1 MTYSMQFCYF
11 CKLFQTNALTQQNHM
26 YMNLKKSFLMAALP
40 VLFLASC
47 KQNDSASPADGQTAT
62 AVEKSEPSVA
72 LKPETASF
80 KIDGMVCAVGCAK
93 TIEKK
98 LASLNG
104 VTKASVD
111 YDKKEATVEFD
122 AAKQTP
128 EKLVETVEKVGD
140 GKTYKV
146 KDVKSSGNQ
155 AFVVVNHEKEK
166 DKKKSKK
173 EKAAADKAGKK
184 AGCSESKE
192 AKAGCCAKK
201 QAA

>member
-1 MTYSMQFCYF
+1 
-11 CKLFQTNALTQQNHM
+11 
-26 YMNLKKSFLMAALP
+26 MNLKKSLLMAALP
-40 VLFLASC
+40 VLFLTAC
-47 KQNDSASPADGQTAT
+47 KQNDSAASADAKAETA
-62 AVEKSEPSVA
+62 SVA
-72 LKPETASF
+72 AEPETASF

-98 LASLNG
+98 LASLDG
-104 VTKASVD
+104 VTKVSVD

-128 EKLVETVEKVGD
+128 EQLVETVEKVGD

-146 KDVKSSGNQ
+146 SDLKASGNH
-155 AFVVVNHEKEK
+155 AAVFVSHEKEKEK

-173 EKAAADKAGKK
+173 DKKAAAGKSEK
-184 AGCSESKE
+184 KEGCSESKE

-201 QAA
+201 NAHSA